1 MKKPIIKNKFL
12 IGLFLFISVILI
24 LQFVVNT
31 KYTFPEPHPFL
42 GKYIY
47 NPYRNINNQKWERAN
62 FHAHTMKF
70 LDPAK
75 KVARSTFV
83 LDSLYRSFGYDIIG
97 ISDYQTINNYEIKNK
112 WFVPEYEHGYQ
123 YYKNHQLVLNAKKIS
138 WLDYPFR
145 QTLSN
150 KQFVIDRLKKDTSAF
165 IAIVHPAY
173 RKALSNHDF
182 KYLSNYNCLEIAN
195 HERLFNEF
203 YDSILSNGHP
213 VFVMADDDSHD
224 MTDIKDICSAY
235 NMTNTDP
242 IKDSV
247 LKALSTGRSIAV
259 KFNISSYKTNEEKR
273 SALAKLPEINAIILK
288 NDTLSVR
295 LNQLVKTITFIGQD
309 GLEKIRMT
317 DSSVGSCYFSKE
329 DTYLRTEIKCYDGT
343 IYFLNPL
350 IRWDGIRLTY
360 YTPSVNVL
368 KTWIWRSALIILLLI
383 TFIMTIRNDTYKNQ
397 KRLKINLFTPAP
409 RGVN

>member
-1 MKKPIIKNKFL
+1 VKKNIIKNKFL
-12 IGLFLFISVILI
+12 IGLIVFISVILI
-24 LQFVVNT
+24 LQFVVNS
-31 KYTFPEPHPFL
+31 KYTFPEPHPFQ

-47 NPYRNINNQKWERAN
+47 NPYRNIDNKKWERAN

-97 ISDYQTINNYEIKNK
+97 ISDYQSINNYEIKNK

-145 QTLSN
+145 QTLCN
-150 KQFVIDRLKKDTSAF
+150 KQFVIDRLKKDTTAL

-173 RKALSNHDF
+173 RKALSNYDF
-182 KYLSNYNCLEIAN
+182 RYLANYNCLEIAN
-195 HERLFNEF
+195 HERLFTEF
-203 YDSILSNGHP
+203 YDTILSNGHP
-213 VFVMADDDSHD
+213 VFVMADDDSHEL
-224 MTDIKDICSAY
+224 TNIKDVCSSF
-235 NMTNTDP
+235 NLINTDP
-242 IKDSV
+242 DKDSI
-247 LKALSTGRSIAV
+247 LKALRIGRSIGV

-273 SALAKLPEINAIILK
+273 AALSKLPEINSINFN
-288 NDTLSVR
+288 NDTLTIKLS
-295 LNQLVKTITFIGQD
+295 QLVKTIKFLGQQ
-309 GLEKIRMT
+309 GVEKIRIT
-317 DSSVGSCYFSKE
+317 DSSMGSCFFSNQ
-329 DTYLRTEIKCYDGT
+329 DTYIRTEIECYDGT

-350 IRWDGIRLTY
+350 FRWDGIRLTY

-368 KTWIWRSALIILLLI
+368 KTWFWRSALISLLLI
-383 TFIMTIRNDTYKNQ
+383 IFIIRI
-397 KRLKINLFTPAP
+397 RKICISAKK
-409 RGVN
+409 

>member
-1 MKKPIIKNKFL
+1 M
-12 IGLFLFISVILI
+12 ILI
-24 LQFVVNT
+24 LQFVVNS
-31 KYTFPEPHPFL
+31 KYTFPEPHPFQ

-47 NPYRNINNQKWERAN
+47 NPYRNIDNKKWERAN

-97 ISDYQTINNYEIKNK
+97 ISDYQSINNYEIKNK

-145 QTLSN
+145 QTLCN
-150 KQFVIDRLKKDTSAF
+150 KQFVIDRLKKDTTAL

-173 RKALSNHDF
+173 RKALSNYDF
-182 KYLSNYNCLEIAN
+182 RYLANYNCLEIAN
-195 HERLFNEF
+195 HERLFTEF
-203 YDSILSNGHP
+203 YDTILSNGHP
-213 VFVMADDDSHD
+213 VFVMADDDSHEL
-224 MTDIKDICSAY
+224 TNIKDVCSSF
-235 NMTNTDP
+235 NLINTDP
-242 IKDSV
+242 DKDSI
-247 LKALSTGRSIAV
+247 LKALRIGRSIGV

-273 SALAKLPEINAIILK
+273 AALSKLPEINSINFN
-288 NDTLSVR
+288 NDTLTIKLS
-295 LNQLVKTITFIGQD
+295 QLVKTIKFLGQQ
-309 GLEKIRMT
+309 GVEKIRIT
-317 DSSVGSCYFSKE
+317 DSSMGSCFFSNQ
-329 DTYLRTEIKCYDGT
+329 DTYIRTEIECYDGT

-350 IRWDGIRLTY
+350 FRWDGIRLTY

-368 KTWIWRSALIILLLI
+368 KTWFWRSALISLLLI
-383 TFIMTIRNDTYKNQ
+383 IFIIRI
-397 KRLKINLFTPAP
+397 RKICISAKK
-409 RGVN
+409 

>member
-1 MKKPIIKNKFL
+1 MKKNIFKNKFL
-12 IGLFLFISVILI
+12 IGLFLFISVLLI

-31 KYTFPEPHPFL
+31 KYTFPKPHPFQ

-47 NPYRNINNQKWERAN
+47 NPYRNIDSQKWERAN
-62 FHAHTMKF
+62 FHAHTRKF

-75 KVARSTFV
+75 KVARSTFL
-83 LDSLYRSFGYDIIG
+83 LDSIYRSFGYNIIG
-97 ISDYQTINNYEIKNK
+97 ISDYQSINNYEIGNK
-112 WFVPEYEHGYQ
+112 WFVPGYEHGYQ
-123 YYKNHQLVLNAKKIS
+123 YYKNHQLVLNAKKIC

-145 QTLSN
+145 QTLNN
-150 KQFVIDRLKKDTSAF
+150 KQFVIDQLKKDTTAL

-173 RKALSNHDF
+173 RQALSNYDF

-213 VFVMADDDSHD
+213 VFVMADDDSHN

-235 NMTNTDP
+235 NLTNTDP

-273 SALAKLPEINAIILK
+273 AALAILPEINAIIFN
-288 NDTLSVR
+288 NDTLSIR
-295 LNQLVKTITFIGQD
+295 INQPIKTIKFIGQD
-309 GLEKIRMT
+309 GVEKIRMT
-317 DSSVGSCYFSKE
+317 NSSVGFCFFGKE
-329 DTYLRTEIKCYDGT
+329 DTYLRTEIECYDGT

-350 IRWDGIRLTY
+350 IRWDGIKLTY
-360 YTPSVNVL
+360 YSPSVNVL
-368 KTWIWRSALIILLLI
+368 ETWVWRSVLIIIVLI
-383 TFIMTIRNDTYKNQ
+383 ICIMTSVMIHKKIKN
-397 KRLKINLFTPAP
+397 A
-409 RGVN
+409 

>member
-1 MKKPIIKNKFL
+1 MKKNIIKNKFL
-12 IGLFLFISVILI
+12 IGLIVFISVILI
-24 LQFVVNT
+24 LQFVVNS
-31 KYTFPEPHPFL
+31 KYTFPEPHPFQ

-47 NPYRNINNQKWERAN
+47 NPYRNIDNKKWERAN

-97 ISDYQTINNYEIKNK
+97 ISDYQSINNYEIKNK

-145 QTLSN
+145 QTLCN
-150 KQFVIDRLKKDTSAF
+150 KQFVIDRLKKDTTAL

-173 RKALSNHDF
+173 RKALSNYDF
-182 KYLSNYNCLEIAN
+182 RYLANYNCLEIAN
-195 HERLFNEF
+195 HERLFTEF
-203 YDSILSNGHP
+203 YDTILSNGHP
-213 VFVMADDDSHD
+213 VFVMADDDSHEL
-224 MTDIKDICSAY
+224 TNIKDVCSSF
-235 NMTNTDP
+235 NLINTDP
-242 IKDSV
+242 DKDSI
-247 LKALSTGRSIAV
+247 LKALRIGRSIGV

-273 SALAKLPEINAIILK
+273 AALSKLPEINSINFN
-288 NDTLSVR
+288 NDTLTIKLS
-295 LNQLVKTITFIGQD
+295 QLVKTIKFLGQQ
-309 GLEKIRMT
+309 GVEKIRIT
-317 DSSVGSCYFSKE
+317 DSSMGSCFFSNQ
-329 DTYLRTEIKCYDGT
+329 DTYIRTEIECYDGT

-350 IRWDGIRLTY
+350 FRWDGIRLTY

-368 KTWIWRSALIILLLI
+368 KTWFWRSALISLLLI
-383 TFIMTIRNDTYKNQ
+383 IFIIRI
-397 KRLKINLFTPAP
+397 RKICISAKK
-409 RGVN
+409 

>member
-1 MKKPIIKNKFL
+1 MKKTIIKNKFL

-24 LQFVVNT
+24 LQFVVNS
-31 KYTFPEPHPFL
+31 KYTFPEPRPFH

-47 NPYRNINNQKWERAN
+47 NPYRNIDNQKWERAN
-62 FHAHTMKF
+62 FHAHTRKF

-75 KVARSTFV
+75 KVARSTFL
-83 LDSLYRSFGYDIIG
+83 LDSIYRSFGYNIIG
-97 ISDYQTINNYEIKNK
+97 ISDYQSINNYEIGNK

-145 QTLSN
+145 QTLNN
-150 KQFVIDRLKKDTSAF
+150 KQFVIDQLKKDTTVL
-165 IAIVHPAY
+165 ITIVHPAY
-173 RKALSNHDF
+173 RQALSNNDF

-224 MTDIKDICSAY
+224 MTDIKDICSSY
-235 NMTNTDP
+235 NMTNTDQV
-242 IKDSV
+242 KDSV
-247 LKALSTGRSIAV
+247 IEALRTGRSIAV

-273 SALAKLPEINAIILK
+273 VALAKLPEINAIIFD
-288 NDTLSVR
+288 NDTLSIK
-295 LNQLVKTITFIGQD
+295 LSQTVKTIKFIGQD
-309 GLEKIRMT
+309 GAEKIRMT
-317 DSSVGSCYFSKE
+317 DSSVGSCFFSKK
-329 DTYLRTEIKCYDGT
+329 DTYLRTEIECYDGT
-343 IYFLNPL
+343 VYFLNPL

-360 YTPSVNVL
+360 YAPSVNVL
-368 KTWIWRSALIILLLI
+368 KTSVWRSAFISLLLI
-383 TFIMTIRNDTYKNQ
+383 IFIIRNRKKCISTK
-397 KRLKINLFTPAP
+397 K
-409 RGVN
+409 